1 MLINALSYSQNS
13 QNLQS
18 NTDFKPFALTYEGK
32 SGVLISFQRMDS
44 ISKQMI
50 DFKFTTSDKD
60 TYFKLY
66 MNEKKVSQ
74 ENKRQ
79 YLKEKSNASK
89 FESLYTIADG
99 QRALEHDNFNEQ
111 KKMTTKAK
119 WQWGL
124 GGVGLGLGIVGVL
137 SIIK

>member
-1 MLINALSYSQNS
+1 MNVLSYSQNL
-13 QNLQS
+13 QN
-18 NTDFKPFALTYEGK
+18 NVDFKPFITSSEGK
-32 SGVLISFQRMDS
+32 TGVLISFQRMDS

-89 FESLYTIADG
+89 FESLYAIAEE
-99 QRALEHDNFNEQ
+99 QRVLEHGNFNEQ

-119 WQWGL
+119 WQWGC
-124 GGVGLGLGIVGVL
+124 GGVAVGLGIVGVL